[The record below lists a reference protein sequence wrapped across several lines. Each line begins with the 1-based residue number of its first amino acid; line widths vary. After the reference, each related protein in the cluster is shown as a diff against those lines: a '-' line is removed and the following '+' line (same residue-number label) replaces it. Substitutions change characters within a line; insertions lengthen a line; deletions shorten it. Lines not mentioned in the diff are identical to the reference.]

1 MSRQRD
7 ILVSESNMSDHRL
20 DQLEGVLGSLQ
31 QAMKASE
38 ERLMK
43 HMENMS
49 VILSNRREERSSG
62 GYDGEEGSIS
72 RGKGSVSSC
81 GGSSTVPK
89 ITKLDFPRYDGMEDP
104 TEWICRAEQFF
115 EFQRIEEDEKLP
127 KAEYHLDGNVQL

>member
-7 ILVSESNMSDHRL
+7 ILVSESNMSDHHL

-38 ERLMK
+38 EHLMK

-49 VILSNRREERSSG
+49 AILSNRREERSSE

-72 RGKGSVSSC
+72 RGKGRGSSG
-81 GGSSTVPK
+81 GGSFTAPK

-104 TEWICRAEQFF
+104 TGWILSC
-115 EFQRIEEDEKLP
+115 
-127 KAEYHLDGNVQL
+127 